1 MGGRDLRRL
10 KYLHAF
16 IDRHGKARYYFRR
29 NGKRTPLPGS
39 LGSQEFMDA
48 YAACLAERLPVA
60 PRRAAAAPGTF
71 AALAMSYYG
80 SPKYRDLAPS
90 SRANYRRVIDG
101 FLEEH
106 GHRRVDQ
113 LRREHIDAIIGKMD
127 DRPGAGIVLLKRI
140 RTLVRY
146 AISIKWLSHD
156 PTLGATSYRSKEFHT
171 WNEKELAQFE
181 ARWPEG
187 SRQRLAYALL
197 LYTGQRGSDVYRMSC
212 GHIDGDTI
220 EVAQQKT
227 GQEDSDE
234 KLVIPM
240 HRNLRGELALAKREH
255 LVILTT
261 AFGQPFSLKGFG
273 NFVSDAI
280 QAAGLPAR
288 CKAHGLRKAA
298 ARRLAEAGCTVKQIQ
313 AITGHK
319 SLEEVERY
327 TRKADQMRLARQAVT
342 MQEKDR
348 ES

>member
-1 MGGRDLRRL
+1 MDRRDLRRL

-29 NGKRTPLPGS
+29 NGKRTSLPGS
-39 LGSQEFMDA
+39 LGSKEFMDA
-48 YAACLAERLPVA
+48 YAVSLANQPSKPA
-60 PRRAAAAPGTF
+60 RRTTAAPGTF
-71 AALAMSYYG
+71 AALAISYYG
-80 SPKYRDLAPS
+80 SPSYQNLAAS

-101 FLEEH
+101 FLREH

-113 LRREHIDAIIGKMD
+113 IRREHIDAIIGKMANK
-127 DRPGAGIVLLKRI
+127 PGAGIVLLKRI
-140 RTLVRY
+140 RTLLHY
-146 AISIKWLSHD
+146 AIALKWLRHD

-171 WNEKELAQFE
+171 WTEKELAQFE
-181 ARWPEG
+181 GRWPEG

-197 LYTGQRGSDVYRMSC
+197 LYTGQRGSDVYRMSYA
-212 GHIDGDTI
+212 HIEGDTI
-220 EVAQQKT
+220 EVTQQKT
-227 GQEDSDE
+227 GQENSDE

-240 HRNLRGELALAKREH
+240 HQSLLRELALAKREH

-261 AFGQPFSLKGFG
+261 AFGQPFSVKGFG

-280 QAAGLPAR
+280 RDAGLPPR

-298 ARRLAEAGCTVKQIQ
+298 ARRLAEAGCTGKQIQ

-327 TRKADQMRLARQAVT
+327 TRKADQMHLARQAVAK
-342 MQEKDR
+342 QENN
-348 ES
+348 SGS